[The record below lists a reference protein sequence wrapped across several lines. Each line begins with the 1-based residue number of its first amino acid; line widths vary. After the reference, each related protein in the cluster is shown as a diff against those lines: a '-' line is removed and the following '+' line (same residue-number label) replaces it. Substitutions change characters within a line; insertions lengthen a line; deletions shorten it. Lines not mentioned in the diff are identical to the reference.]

1 MYLAFL
7 FFFFSSRRR
16 HTRCALVTGVQTCAL
31 PISFSIALS
40 GTMGMLRA
48 MIRAPSCLLGL
59 LLALVPVSQAVADC
73 TDPPGPG
80 VTWRRCVFDRL
91 EFQNV
96 NLTGAELRDASFL
109 RAYLSGPTLTKV
121 GAFRAKFFNTTLTG
135 ADLTDA

>member
-1 MYLAFL
+1 
-7 FFFFSSRRR
+7 
-16 HTRCALVTGVQTCAL
+16 
-31 PISFSIALS
+31 
-40 GTMGMLRA
+40 MGMLRA

-91 EFQNV
+91 EFPNV

-109 RAYLSGPTLTKV
+109 RADLSGATLTMV
-121 GAFRAKFFNTTLTG
+121 GAFLAKHVNTTLTG
-135 ADLTDA
+135 DAKSCEQATSVSFLLDMDVTVLIQQQNT

>member
-1 MYLAFL
+1 
-7 FFFFSSRRR
+7 
-16 HTRCALVTGVQTCAL
+16 
-31 PISFSIALS
+31 
-40 GTMGMLRA
+40 MGMLRA

-96 NLTGAELRDASFL
+96 NLTGAELRDASFRSEEHTSEL
-109 RAYLSGPTLTKV
+109 QSLMRISYAVFCLKKTKQKTI
-121 GAFRAKFFNTTLTG
+121 R
-135 ADLTDA
+135 

>member
-1 MYLAFL
+1 
-7 FFFFSSRRR
+7 
-16 HTRCALVTGVQTCAL
+16 
-31 PISFSIALS
+31 
-40 GTMGMLRA
+40 MGMLRA

-109 RAYLSGPTLTKV
+109 RADLSGATLTKV
-121 GAFRAKFFNTTLTG
+121 GAFRAKFVNTRSEERRVGKECVSTCRSRWSPYHYKNKEQQNSKRK
-135 ADLTDA
+135 DMKHNIRN